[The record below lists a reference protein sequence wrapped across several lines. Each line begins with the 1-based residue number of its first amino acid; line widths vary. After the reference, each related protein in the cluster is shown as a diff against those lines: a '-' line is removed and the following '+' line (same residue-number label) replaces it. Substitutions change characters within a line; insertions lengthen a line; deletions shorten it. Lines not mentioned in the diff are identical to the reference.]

1 MEFIRREMD
10 WELKANGRSILDCK
24 GGKPMI
30 YVGYGEESVDMYRGN
45 YKIEDYVV
53 ERRPL
58 GVTGIKKGRRAFP
71 WTWKGSLPLRSG
83 LRAGARSSPFT
94 RWIRVSTGSG
104 SGWMRTKRS
113 AATDVVSRCLTL
125 I

>member
-45 YKIEDYVV
+45 YKIEDYGTA
-53 ERRPL
+53 PL
-58 GVTGIKKGRRAFP
+58 RCDRDHRRAGGHFH
-71 WTWKGSLPLRSG
+71 GHG
-83 LRAGARSSPFT
+83 RAAYPYGQ
-94 RWIRVSTGSG
+94 G
-104 SGWMRTKRS
+104 
-113 AATDVVSRCLTL
+113 
-125 I
+125 

>member
-53 ERRPL
+53 KRRPL
-58 GVTGIKKGRRAFP
+58 GVTGITEGP
-71 WTWKGSLPLRSG
+71 EGISMDMEG
-83 LRAGARSSPFT
+83 Q
-94 RWIRVSTGSG
+94 
-104 SGWMRTKRS
+104 
-113 AATDVVSRCLTL
+113 LTL
-125 I
+125 TVRVEG

>member
-58 GVTGIKKGRRAFP
+58 GVTGITEGP
-71 WTWKGSLPLRSG
+71 EGSLPLRSG
-83 LRAGARSSPFT
+83 LRASARSSPFT

-113 AATDVVSRCLTL
+113 AATDAVSRCLTL